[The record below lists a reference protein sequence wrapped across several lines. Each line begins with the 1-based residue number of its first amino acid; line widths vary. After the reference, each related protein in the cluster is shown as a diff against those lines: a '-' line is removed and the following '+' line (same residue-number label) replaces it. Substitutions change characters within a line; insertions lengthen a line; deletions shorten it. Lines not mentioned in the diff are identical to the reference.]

1 MKSALTFLLQSHIPS
16 ASGRYGIHCTISSRD
31 NNLTSCRDIDEI
43 VLTYVISILE
53 DLVEES
59 DPSQAFD
66 SDSFMEMIVAYLPL
80 LEGVDVSSLI
90 S

>member
-1 MKSALTFLLQSHIPS
+1 MASHNCNI
-16 ASGRYGIHCTISSRD
+16 
-31 NNLTSCRDIDEI
+31 NNNINIYLTSCRDIDEI

-53 DLVEES
+53 DLVEEA

-80 LEGVDVSSLI
+80 FDGTS
-90 S
+90 

>member
-1 MKSALTFLLQSHIPS
+1 M
-16 ASGRYGIHCTISSRD
+16 
-31 NNLTSCRDIDEI
+31 
-43 VLTYVISILE
+43 LTYVISILE

-80 LEGVDVSSLI
+80 LEGVDVSSLQY
-90 S
+90 